1 MATNQGDQVDKLVLY
16 MAQKVTTEA
25 YIQGMQKV
33 LTLALES
40 HVYWSGVVS
49 SADVDVANGR
59 ITESDNTTAHGIV
72 EMKKNLIQDLN
83 ERIPEVKR
91 FLEELDEQIF
101 KQIVLVASTAAQEAG
116 PELEPGSLQEPLGE
130 EASSS

>member
-33 LTLALES
+33 LTLTLES

-49 SADVDVANGR
+49 SADVDVANGP
-59 ITESDNTTAHGIV
+59 ITESDRITAHGIV
-72 EMKKNLIQDLN
+72 ELKKNFIQDLN

-101 KQIVLVASTAAQEAG
+101 PQIVLAASTAAQEAG
-116 PELEPGSLQEPLGE
+116 PEL
-130 EASSS
+130 